1 MSLQTVYQGEGCAL
15 YQLPG
20 DEIRELI
27 CTTPETRTIC
37 NDPFVCGVDYTQR
50 LRAACAR
57 VFHVL
62 AAERLWEFEDARIV
76 VLNILRGGLNFG
88 LREALHEGVGCRYH
102 NSAFVSA
109 QRARSSANP
118 KDWVITEDAYQKL
131 TLRGSTDLVFGD
143 VVATGTSL
151 EHAVGRVVTTAVR
164 QKASIESIL
173 FFTIG
178 SARSSAI
185 LRKLVKRC
193 RERFPGF
200 RAAAVVYFE
209 GVFRKASADTPMSV
223 KIDGTDLL
231 RGGGVLAPEFLE
243 SQYGNPAY
251 PIERCTIYDAG
262 SRAFDLPEYFADV
275 RGYWEAN
282 LELAADGMT
291 YEQLLRQRMPEI
303 DVGRYGEDV
312 DLTTLARAQ
321 LAKIPRALHEV
332 APLEE

>member
-1 MSLQTVYQGEGCAL
+1 MPLETLHHDESCAL
-15 YQLPG
+15 YQRPG
-20 DEIRELI
+20 DEIRELV
-27 CTTPETRTIC
+27 CTTPETRAIC

-57 VFHVL
+57 LFQVL
-62 AAERLWEFEDARIV
+62 AARRVWEFADSRIV

-88 LREALHEGVGCRYH
+88 LREALHESVGCRYH

-131 TLRGSTDLVFGD
+131 SLRGSTDLVFGD

-151 EHAVGRVVTTAVR
+151 EHAVARVVATAVR
-164 QKASIESIL
+164 QHASIDSIL
-173 FFTIG
+173 FLTIG
-178 SARSSAI
+178 STRSSAI
-185 LRKLVKRC
+185 LRKLVRRC

-209 GVFRKASADTPMSV
+209 GVFQKATVDTAMSV
-223 KIDGTDLL
+223 KIEGTDLL
-231 RGGGVLAPEFLE
+231 RTGGVLAPEFLA
-243 SQYGNPAY
+243 SQYESPSY

-262 SRAFDLPEYFADV
+262 SRAFDLAEYFADV
-275 RGYWEAN
+275 RGYWQAN
-282 LELAADGMT
+282 LALAADGMT
-291 YEQLLRQRMPEI
+291 YEQLLRQRLPEL
-303 DVGRYGEDV
+303 DVGRFGDV

-321 LAKIPRALHEV
+321 LGKIPAELPVV
-332 APLEE
+332 APHAE

>member
-1 MSLQTVYQGEGCAL
+1 MSLQRLHHDEECAL

-20 DEIRELI
+20 DEIRELV
-27 CTTPETRTIC
+27 CSTPETRAIC

-57 VFHVL
+57 VFQVL
-62 AAERLWEFEDARIV
+62 ADGRLWEFDDARIV

-131 TLRGSTDLVFGD
+131 SLRGPTDLVFGD

-164 QKASIESIL
+164 QRASIDSIL

-178 SARSSAI
+178 STRSSAI
-185 LRKLVKRC
+185 LRKLVRRC
-193 RERFPGF
+193 RERFPAF

-209 GVFRKASADTPMSV
+209 GVFQKATADTAMSI
-223 KIDGTDLL
+223 KIEGTDLL
-231 RGGGVLAPEFLE
+231 RAGGVLAPEFLE
-243 SQYGNPAY
+243 SQYESPSY

-262 SRAFDLPEYFADV
+262 SRAFDLAEYFADV

-303 DVGRYGEDV
+303 DVGRFGDI
-312 DLTTLARAQ
+312 DLTTLARTQ
-321 LAKIPRALHEV
+321 LARIPAALPVV
-332 APLEE
+332 APHGE